1 MFSENIIMDTIFG
14 IVADNGFDWT
24 KNQLRKSF
32 LTGTISGK
40 NYHSRIYQVIV
51 NSFCYYCGINK
62 KTASPSSMTHIF
74 ELSEKFMDL
83 FRSRESSYKESL
95 KDLLKNV
102 DTRYQSSIISS
113 EKKVQIFMD
122 QFCRNIAADAVL
134 KEEFDVRSN
143 IHILEICGEIKSILD
158 ESAKPSS
165 CIRSSSTCSTPERN
179 SMNDISS
186 IPFSEDMKYYYLKKW
201 RSRLFLHRKNTD
213 KPLMLQNTF
222 IMPDYRFVKL
232 IETSP
237 DNEDTTP
244 PKNYHNLDE
253 ELDNFIKTGKSMLIV
268 GSPGIGKTSIV
279 CHLAN
284 KYRDDKNILFLRFRD
299 WEENEW
305 KSFSNTHESVLF
317 NAVMDKL
324 HCQKGDELK
333 GKTLILDGFDE
344 IKYYSAHE
352 DSILKNFLMK
362 IRDIKPF
369 RVIITS
375 RENYVNLNEL
385 HFEKVVMLIP
395 LDKAKI
401 IKFSEKVL
409 GKEHAAKIQLK
420 NIDEKVF
427 GIPVI
432 LYMALSVGI
441 NFSEFSDIYGVY
453 KKIFSLEGGIFDRF
467 STVVEDGYDS
477 STHNLA
483 YVKEAFYNILCNT
496 AFEMFEIRKES
507 LSRKKYMEIINKENI
522 DLLKSSPLWLDFP
535 IDNLYETSYNVEF
548 AHKSFYEYFTAEFI
562 YQKISEIYNK
572 VVNTE
577 IDDISSLE
585 YSAEILCNLF
595 KRGILSTE
603 ICSYLNYK
611 LMDFEN
617 YDTKLFQFFLNTIDI
632 MLTNGMTYYL
642 KKEMSKNILYKEL
655 TIFFNLTKFINIW
668 NVSSEQHIAFSAENK
683 IKIASYLL
691 FKKYFLSSKTN
702 QMKQHPVSSEIAS
715 SSNFGKIN
723 LNNFNLNDLDL
734 ENVNLENSLLKN
746 TNMRFS
752 ILKNVNLKK
761 SDLTGTDFFKANLMY
776 ANLRESMLDSTIFQ
790 HAKLRN
796 ANLQY
801 AHLEK
806 AILDSADLRDSQF
819 QYACLRNSTLENAL
833 LHRAN
838 LEEADLQDTILKYAI
853 LRNCLLKYTNLQNAV
868 LINADLQYADLSHA
882 NLKCAN
888 LQNSILKHA
897 ILYHTNLKNT
907 LFQKADMQCTDFEYA
922 DLHFSCMQYADLRK
936 SKFNNADLRGAN
948 LQYAD
953 LRGANF
959 YNADLRGAVYSDAIY
974 TSELDNAIL

>member
-14 IVADNGFDWT
+14 IIADNGFDWT

-32 LTGTISGK
+32 ITESISGI
-40 NYHSRIYQVIV
+40 NYHSRIYCAIV
-51 NSFCYYCGINK
+51 NSFCSYCGINK

-83 FRSRESSYKESL
+83 FRSKESSYKEAL
-95 KDLLKNV
+95 NNLLKNV
-102 DTRYQSSIISS
+102 DTRYQNYKLSS
-113 EKKVQIFMD
+113 EKRVQLFME
-122 QFCRNIAADAVL
+122 QFCRNIAADAML
-134 KEEFDVRSN
+134 KEEFDVRSS
-143 IHILEICGEIKSILD
+143 IHILEICGEIKSILGD
-158 ESAKPSS
+158 SVNPPIYAKSS
-165 CIRSSSTCSTPERN
+165 CTLSVPERN

-186 IPFSEDMKYYYLKKW
+186 KPFSEDMKHYYLKKW
-201 RSRLFLHRKNTD
+201 GSRLFLHRKNSD
-213 KPLMLQNTF
+213 KCLTLQSTF
-222 IMPDYRFVKL
+222 IMPDYRFVKVL
-232 IETSP
+232 GTSP
-237 DNEDTTP
+237 DDKDITSHRNF
-244 PKNYHNLDE
+244 HNLKE
-253 ELDNFIKTGKSMLIV
+253 ELDDFIKTGKSMLIV

-284 KYRDDKNILFLRFRD
+284 KYKDNKNILFLRFRD

-324 HCQKGDELK
+324 HCQKGDDLK

-362 IRDIKPF
+362 IRDIEEF

-375 RENYVNLNEL
+375 RENYVNLDKL
-385 HFEKVVMLIP
+385 HFEKIIMLIP
-395 LDKAKI
+395 LDKGKI
-401 IKFSEKVL
+401 KKFSEKIL
-409 GKEHAAKIQLK
+409 GKEQTDKMQFK
-420 NIDEKVF
+420 NINEKVF

-441 NFSEFSDIYGVY
+441 NFSEFSDVYGVY
-453 KKIFSLEGGIFDRF
+453 KKIFSIDGGIFDRF
-467 STVVEDGYDS
+467 STAVEDGYDS
-477 STHNLA
+477 STHNLS

-496 AFEMFEIRKES
+496 AFQMFEMREES
-507 LSRKKYMEIINKENI
+507 LSHKKYMEIISNENI

-562 YQKISEIYNK
+562 YQKILEIYNK
-572 VVNTE
+572 AGNTE

-585 YSAEILCNLF
+585 YSAETLCILF
-595 KRGILSTE
+595 KMGILSTE
-603 ICSYLNYK
+603 ICNYLYYK
-611 LMDFEN
+611 IKDFEN
-617 YDTKLFQFFLNTIDI
+617 YDTKWFQFFLNTMDI

-642 KKEMSKNILYKEL
+642 KKEISKNILYKEL
-655 TIFFNLTKFINIW
+655 TIFFNITKFINIW
-668 NVSSEQHIAFSAENK
+668 EIPSKQYISFSADNK

-691 FKKYFLSSKTN
+691 FKKYFLYSTTK
-702 QMKQHPVSSEIAS
+702 QIKQHSDNSEIVT

-723 LNNFNLNDLDL
+723 LNNFSLDDLDL
-734 ENVNLENSLLKN
+734 VNIDLENSLLKN

-752 ILKNVNLKK
+752 ILKNINFKK
-761 SDLTGTDFFKANLMY
+761 SILTGADFFKANLMY
-776 ANLRESMLDSTIFQ
+776 ANLQEAILDSTNFQ
-790 HAKLRN
+790 DANLRN

-801 AHLEK
+801 AHLEN
-806 AILDSADLRDSQF
+806 AILDSADLRDTQL
-819 QYACLRNSTLENAL
+819 QHVGLRNAALRNTL

-838 LEEADLQDTILKYAI
+838 LEEADLQNTILKYAI
-853 LRNCLLKYTNLQNAV
+853 LRDSILKYTNLQYAD
-868 LINADLQYADLSHA
+868 LFSADLQYADLSQA
-882 NLKCAN
+882 NLQYAN
-888 LQNSILKHA
+888 LQNSILQHTT
-897 ILYHTNLKNT
+897 LYHTNLKNT
-907 LFQKADMQCTDFEYA
+907 LFQKADIQFTDLEYA
-922 DLHFSCMQYADLRK
+922 NLQLSCLQYADLKK
-936 SKFNNADLRGAN
+936 SRFNNADLRGAN

-959 YNADLRGAVYSDAIY
+959 YNADLRGAVYTDAIY